1 MIITFRVK
9 EIVYRILR
17 QGYAKTRQARTGLR
31 GNQRL
36 LRCSCQW
43 MPVHTLI
50 VSIPYCLSD
59 NFRSPLSP
67 TTAEELTVLAMEIQ
81 LIDSR
86 HLLNTEEKVEL
97 EPAVRN
103 NLGAACLSSRLKF
116 EFFFFLPTC
125 GKGCDP
131 GSTGDAVK

>member
-1 MIITFRVK
+1 
-9 EIVYRILR
+9 
-17 QGYAKTRQARTGLR
+17 
-31 GNQRL
+31 
-36 LRCSCQW
+36 